1 MQSYHTWLMTKV
13 ITLLVLYLLFTSEKV
28 VNKVITLLV
37 FYPYSLERLLL
48 SLTSA
53 KVLDL
58 IYTSEKVTTLI
69 DLREGHGYH

>member
-1 MQSYHTWLMTKV
+1 MTKV

-28 VNKVITLLV
+28 VTKVITLLV
-37 FYPYSLERLLL
+37 FYPYSLERRLLL

>member
-1 MQSYHTWLMTKV
+1 MQSYHTWLRTKV